1 MVDSHK
7 VPSLE
12 GTDTDPETLSD
23 KSRQLIVDIN
33 YIDQRLAEIEN
44 NKALL
49 QRAKNSYLESLKQEI
64 LTKKTGMFFG
74 D

>member
-49 QRAKNSYLESLKQEI
+49 QRAKNDY
-64 LTKKTGMFFG
+64 
-74 D
+74 